1 MVPARRGSIL
11 FTSSVA
17 SVTYGDVPHVYSASK
32 HAVLGLAK
40 NLCVEMGSHGVR
52 VNCVSPFG
60 VVTPMLMQ
68 GLGMSDKG
76 KVEEFVAGIANL
88 KEATVE
94 AEDVAAAALYL
105 GSDEAKYVSGMNL
118 VVDGGYSTTNVALK
132 QSFQKISRCQE
143 VTNLTMIDD
152 PLIQALI
159 YVRVTGVVILQSV
172 FDTNVLGAFLCAK
185 HACRVMVPARRG
197 SILFTSSVASVVHG
211 DVPHAYCASKHA
223 VLGLAKNLCVEMGS
237 HGVRVNCVS
246 PFGVVTPMLMKG
258 LGMSD
263 KEKVEDFIAEIANL
277 KEATV
282 EAEDVAAA
290 ALYLGSDEAK
300 YVSGVNLVVDGGYST
315 TNIALKESLKKM
327 SF

>member
-1 MVPARRGSIL
+1 MKLSSLLAPVAKRLEGKVAVITGGAGCIGGATARLFAQHGAKVVIADVQDQLGHSLCKHQDDLSFVHCDVTNESDVENLVDSVMAQHGKLDIMFANAGVTGFNDPRISITEYQDFKNVFNVNVFGAFLCAKHAARVMVPARRGSIL

-132 QSFQKISRCQE
+132 QSFQK
-143 VTNLTMIDD
+143 M
-152 PLIQALI
+152 
-159 YVRVTGVVILQSV
+159 
-172 FDTNVLGAFLCAK
+172 
-185 HACRVMVPARRG
+185 
-197 SILFTSSVASVVHG
+197 SI
-211 DVPHAYCASKHA
+211 
-223 VLGLAKNLCVEMGS
+223 
-237 HGVRVNCVS
+237 
-246 PFGVVTPMLMKG
+246 
-258 LGMSD
+258 
-263 KEKVEDFIAEIANL
+263 
-277 KEATV
+277 
-282 EAEDVAAA
+282 
-290 ALYLGSDEAK
+290 
-300 YVSGVNLVVDGGYST
+300 
-315 TNIALKESLKKM
+315 
-327 SF
+327 

>member
-1 MVPARRGSIL
+1 MKL
-11 FTSSVA
+11 SSLLAPVA
-17 SVTYGDVPHVYSASK
+17 K
-32 HAVLGLAK
+32 RL
-40 NLCVEMGSHGVR
+40 E
-52 VNCVSPFG
+52 
-60 VVTPMLMQ
+60 
-68 GLGMSDKG
+68 G
-76 KVEEFVAGIANL
+76 KVAVITGGTGCIGGATARVFVQHGAKVVIAGRQDELGRSLCKDQDDLSYVHCDVTNESDVQNLVDFTVTKHGKLDIMFANAGITGL
-88 KEATVE
+88 PDPRISATT
-94 AEDVAAAALYL
+94 YQNF
-105 GSDEAKYVSGMNL
+105 K
-118 VVDGGYSTTNVALK
+118 
-132 QSFQKISRCQE
+132 
-143 VTNLTMIDD
+143 
-152 PLIQALI
+152 
-159 YVRVTGVVILQSV
+159 SV

>member
-1 MVPARRGSIL
+1 MKL
-11 FTSSVA
+11 SSLLAPVA
-17 SVTYGDVPHVYSASK
+17 K
-32 HAVLGLAK
+32 RL
-40 NLCVEMGSHGVR
+40 E
-52 VNCVSPFG
+52 
-60 VVTPMLMQ
+60 
-68 GLGMSDKG
+68 G
-76 KVEEFVAGIANL
+76 KVAVITGGTGCIGGATARVFVQHGAKVVIAGRQDELGRSLCKDQEDLSYVHCDVTNESDVQYLVDFTVTKHGKLDIMFANAGITGPADPRIS
-88 KEATVE
+88 ATTYQ
-94 AEDVAAAALYL
+94 DF
-105 GSDEAKYVSGMNL
+105 K
-118 VVDGGYSTTNVALK
+118 
-132 QSFQKISRCQE
+132 
-143 VTNLTMIDD
+143 
-152 PLIQALI
+152 
-159 YVRVTGVVILQSV
+159 SV
-172 FDTNVLGAFLCAK
+172 FDTNVFGAFLCAK
-185 HACRVMVPARRG
+185 HACRVMVPAKRG

-246 PFGVVTPMLMKG
+246 PFGVVTPLLMKG

-263 KEKVEDFIAEIANL
+263 KGKAEDFIAEIANL